1 MIEASAEDV
10 RQDMGEP
17 FATVALPDTTKPE
30 PAFEFVE
37 L

>member
-1 MIEASAEDV
+1 MYSAEDV

-17 FATVALPDTTKPE
+17 FASVAPPDTKTPE